1 MYALYINVISFVKFI
16 MLLIHLKL
24 LSANISNINSAQD
37 IRLKPSINIKYFPKV
52 LKSSKPQL
60 SSSGSSLTFWLT
72 PGQVYEKSREDPEI
86 GFVMG

>member
-1 MYALYINVISFVKFI
+1 MLYALYINVISFVKFI

-60 SSSGSSLTFWLT
+60 AFLHTWSVLECAHIYRKTT
-72 PGQVYEKSREDPEI
+72 P
-86 GFVMG
+86 

>member
-1 MYALYINVISFVKFI
+1 MLYALYINVISFVKFI

-60 SSSGSSLTFWLT
+60 AFLQTCS
-72 PGQVYEKSREDPEI
+72 V
-86 GFVMG
+86 